1 MPIQLPT
8 LCGQF
13 FVRLGRSA
21 TAVWAMALPA
31 WAGVLHI
38 SNPAELADVAGS
50 QGFAS
55 AYSLQANTFMSNS
68 GMDLMFAGEFY
79 TGDVKYVPRS
89 GKNLAISQ
97 SQLSV
102 GWERPGWRISAFKKQ
117 DAWLEIEQKTLD
129 VLNANMAGR
138 ALPSGQTLPVDVKFA
153 GYEAT
158 GIKLEKAFKWPGL
171 NPSPWSLGLGVSA
184 LMGSSLRLTEASGS
198 VQQTTNAYLF
208 NVNTNDSA
216 SSATYPYIRDAKV
229 SAEGYALDVGA
240 TYRINAQQTLGLAV
254 NDAFSSVVWHNMPNT
269 QLALNNQQVGKD
281 ANGFAKAS
289 LTGTNDINRRDITQT
304 LEPKYQVEWAHA
316 DAQKRWRVVGQA
328 MRSHS
333 MAGLSHSMRLEGEH
347 WLELGWESFFNS
359 VSLGYQNKHVKVIY
373 RTRQLLSDQA
383 NVSELGISG
392 QFAF

>member
-1 MPIQLPT
+1 MEMSV
-8 LCGQF
+8 G
-13 FVRLGRSA
+13 
-21 TAVWAMALPA
+21 
-31 WAGVLHI
+31 AGVLHI
-38 SNPAELADVAGS
+38 SNPAELADVAVA

-55 AYSLQANTFMSNS
+55 AYSLQANTFMSNT
-68 GMDLMFAGEFY
+68 GMDTMFTGELFA
-79 TGDVKYVPRS
+79 GDVKYAPRS

-102 GWERPGWRISAFKKQ
+102 GFEQSGWRFTAFKKQ

-138 ALPSGQTLPVDVKFA
+138 ALPSGLTLPVDVKFA

-171 NPSPWSLGLGVSA
+171 NPSPWTLGLGVSA
-184 LMGSSLRLTEASGS
+184 LMGSNLRLTEASGS

-216 SSATYPYIRDAKV
+216 SKATYDFIRPAMV
-229 SAEGYALDVGA
+229 SAEGHALDVGA

-269 QLALNNQQVGKD
+269 QLAINNQQVGKD

-289 LTGTNDINRRDITQT
+289 LTGTNDINRREITQT
-304 LEPKYQVEWAHA
+304 LEPKYQVEWSHA
-316 DAQKRWRVVGQA
+316 DPQKRWRVVGQS
-328 MRSHS
+328 MRSHT
-333 MAGLSHSMRLEGEH
+333 MAGLNHSMRLGGEH

-359 VSLGYQNKHVKVIY
+359 VSLGYQNKHLKVIY
-373 RTRQLLSDQA
+373 RTRQPLSDQA

-392 QFAF
+392 QFVF